1 MNELKMNGFN
11 ELAMDEMMAV
21 DGGSEAKH
29 TVWTHIGSAAAFGL
43 SHAAKG
49 TVAAAL
55 GYAAGAVLLVAG
67 QIYINYKYAP
77 RTVPKNRHHR

>member
-21 DGGSEAKH
+21 DGGGAGH
-29 TVWTHIGSAAAFGL
+29 DIGMAVGSAAALGL
-43 SHAAKG
+43 SAASKG
-49 TVAAAL
+49 TIA
-55 GYAAGAVLLVAG
+55 YAFGVGLSAVTVIG
-67 QIYINYKYAP
+67 GIIYINYKYAP